1 MKANTKCQEFLLTAG
16 ISCDTSST
24 ATVMIYSQVLWAL
37 ALDRIFWNVS
47 LNLWS
52 IIGVV
57 GVIGS
62 LSLVSLAKELTASR
76 LVGGIQYEQK
86 SPGPHDRTPIIDI
99 EGLCGSEDGD
109 EISAYGAP
117 DSQ

>member
-1 MKANTKCQEFLLTAG
+1 
-16 ISCDTSST
+16 
-24 ATVMIYSQVLWAL
+24 MIYSQVLWAL

-62 LSLVSLAKELTASR
+62 LSMVSLAKELTASR
-76 LVGGIQYEQK
+76 SVGGIQYEQI
-86 SPGPHDRTPIIDI
+86 SPGPHDRTPNIDI
-99 EGLCGSEDGD
+99 ESLCGSEDGN
-109 EISAYGAP
+109 ETSVY
-117 DSQ
+117 DSRNS